1 MTSATSPEAISPL
14 RARMIED
21 MTVRNFGAD
30 TQRDY
35 IRCVKKLAAFLGRSP
50 DTATAEDLRR
60 FQIDLVGSGAT
71 PSTANSTVTALRFF
85 FSTTVD
91 QPDRTRHLALV
102 HQPRKI
108 PVVLS
113 PEEVV
118 RLLEMTP
125 GVKYQTAFSV
135 AYGAGLRVSEVAA
148 LKVSDIDSDRMRLRV
163 ERGKGSKDREA
174 MLSERLLEQLRDWWR
189 FARPTTWLF
198 AGQDPINHIS
208 TRQLNR
214 VCTWRRK
221 PPGSPS
227 VSHRIRSGIHS
238 QLISWS
244 RVLISVSFRFCWGTP
259 SLRRRRSTPRSQAT
273 SSAM

>member
-71 PSTANSTVTALRFF
+71 PSTANSTVTALRFS

-113 PEEVV
+113 LEEVV

-135 AYGAGLRVSEVAA
+135 TYGAGLRVSEVAA

-163 ERGKGSKDREA
+163 EQGKGRKDRET
-174 MLSERLLEQLRDWWR
+174 MLTI
-189 FARPTTWLF
+189 A
-198 AGQDPINHIS
+198 ADPKHLGAKI
-208 TRQLNR
+208 
-214 VCTWRRK
+214 
-221 PPGSPS
+221 
-227 VSHRIRSGIHS
+227 GI
-238 QLISWS
+238 
-244 RVLISVSFRFCWGTP
+244 ISVLHTWG
-259 SLRRRRSTPRSQAT
+259 
-273 SSAM
+273 SAMTHYPHVHMIVPGGGLSADGNRWMHASRASSWPCGYFQNCFDA

>member
-1 MTSATSPEAISPL
+1 MPSTTSPEAISPL
-14 RARMIED
+14 RACMIED

-35 IRCVKKLAAFLGRSP
+35 VQVVKKLAAFLNRSP

-71 PSTANSTVTALRFF
+71 PSTINNTVTALRFLF
-85 FSTTVD
+85 ATTVD
-91 QPDRTRHLALV
+91 QPERTRHLALV

-113 PEEVV
+113 REEVA

-148 LKVSDIDSDRMRLRV
+148 LKVSGIDSDRMRLRV
-163 ERGKGSKDREA
+163 EQGKGRNDREA
-174 MLSERLLEQLRDWWR
+174 MLSERRRDWWQ

-198 AGQDPINHIS
+198 PRQDPINHIT

-214 VCTWRRK
+214 VCHMAADAPAHYLEWHPDHISCRWL
-221 PPGSPS
+221 S
-227 VSHRIRSGIHS
+227 VGAFEPAAEMEIVERLHGKKH
-238 QLISWS
+238 
-244 RVLISVSFRFCWGTP
+244 
-259 SLRRRRSTPRSQAT
+259 
-273 SSAM
+273 